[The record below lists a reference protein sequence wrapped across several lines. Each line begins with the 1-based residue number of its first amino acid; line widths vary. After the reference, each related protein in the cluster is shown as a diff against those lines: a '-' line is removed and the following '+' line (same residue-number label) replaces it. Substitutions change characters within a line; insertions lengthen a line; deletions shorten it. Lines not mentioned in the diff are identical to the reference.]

1 MENIM
6 KQQGPELGRLSSNF
20 FAYVQLKRKNIIR
33 TGELIPVLNISESQ
47 ERSLLYRLSDSG
59 WILRLKR
66 GVYLVPPRIPA
77 GGKYSPG
84 VALIL
89 KKLMEE
95 EQGRYQ
101 ICGPSAFNFYGLDDQ
116 IPNVTYLYNNRISG
130 KRSIGSLAFQF
141 IKVSDERLGAINAV
155 LTRENREMVYSSK
168 ARTLMDAVYDWSRFN
183 SLPQGYDWIKAEIKK
198 ESKLASELIE
208 VTARYGNMATIR
220 RIGYLL
226 DALVQKPKMINRLR
240 SQLSTSSSLIPWNPG
255 RSSKGTINRKW
266 GIIING

>member
-1 MENIM
+1 M
-6 KQQGPELGRLSSNF
+6 KSKGPELGSLSSQF
-20 FAYVQLKRKNIIR
+20 FSYVQLKKLDIVR
-33 TGELIPVLNISESQ
+33 TGEIAPILDISASQ
-47 ERSLLYRLSDSG
+47 ERDLFRRLSDSG

-89 KKLMEE
+89 QKLMEE
-95 EQGRYQ
+95 VRGIYQ

-116 IPNVTYLYNNRISG
+116 IPSVTYLYNNRISG
-130 KRSIGSLAFQF
+130 KKPIGSLAFQF
-141 IKVSDERLGAINAV
+141 IKVADERLGAINTV
-155 LTRENREMVYSSK
+155 RTRDNHEMVCSSK

-183 SLPQGYDWIKAEIKK
+183 SLPRGYEWIKGQIKN
-198 ESKLASELIE
+198 EPELFSELVE
-208 VTARYGNMATIR
+208 VTAKFGNMATIR

-226 DALVQKPKMINRLR
+226 DTLGGKPTMINRLLH
-240 SQLSTSSSLIPWNPG
+240 QLSASSSLIPWMPG
-255 RSSKGTINRKW
+255 RSSKGSINRKW